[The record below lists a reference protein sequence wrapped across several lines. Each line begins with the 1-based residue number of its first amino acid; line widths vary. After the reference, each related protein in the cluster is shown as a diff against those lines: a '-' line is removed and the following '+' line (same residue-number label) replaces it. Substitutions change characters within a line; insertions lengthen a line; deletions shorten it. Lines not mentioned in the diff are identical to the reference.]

1 MDVRLP
7 DGRIIRNVPEGT
19 TKAQLVQKLQAGG
32 IQVPAEWMQ
41 GGASPEGAARQLE
54 QDRKTYD
61 PTVGMSGGQ
70 RFLAGVGKAITDV
83 GRGVR
88 QYLPQAVG
96 GMTNEQVAEAR
107 ALDQP
112 LMNTGAGIA
121 GNIAG
126 NVALAAPTVLV
137 PGAATIPGAAAVGA
151 AYGALQPGVNT
162 EERLKNTAI
171 GGVAGAAVPA
181 VVRGAQVAR
190 SFVDPLY
197 QGGRDRI
204 IGSTIRRAA
213 GDQADEAMAAMRG
226 AGEIVPG
233 SAPTAA
239 EAAQNPGIAALQR
252 AATAADPVAM
262 NQVAARQASQNEAR
276 IAALRGVTP
285 DVQAAEAARSAAAG
299 PMYDAARQAGF
310 DPATVQQLQP
320 QITALMQR
328 VPEDLVIQ
336 AQRLARVEGVPI
348 DDMGSVQGAHYLK
361 RVIDR
366 TINQAKLSGDGD
378 TARAFS
384 GLQTE
389 FLNVL
394 DQLNPAYQQARQT
407 FAQMSPP
414 ITQGQVLEA
423 VGQRATN
430 FRGEMT
436 PAAFSRAMGDQTA
449 RNVTGR
455 PVGMADVLTPE
466 QMATLGNIRDDLLRS
481 DFAQTAG
488 RGVGSDTVQKMAFNN
503 MMAQSG
509 LPSALQNFPALGVVG
524 NLGQRFGQVVYRDAN
539 ERMAQQLAQ
548 ALLDPQQAAQL
559 MEAGMVTP
567 QMQALVNGLRRG
579 GAAIG
584 ASTPGLIQANQE

>member
-7 DGRIIRNVPEGT
+7 DGRVIRNVPEGT

-41 GGASPEGAARQLE
+41 GGASPEAAARQLE

-61 PTVGMSGGQ
+61 PTVGMSGGE
-70 RFLAGVGKAITDV
+70 RFLAGVGKAFSDV

-88 QYLPQAVG
+88 QYLPQAIG

-126 NVALAAPTVLV
+126 NVALAAPTVFV

-151 AYGALQPGVNT
+151 AYGALQPGVNA
-162 EERLKNTAI
+162 EERIKNTAI

-213 GDQADEAMAAMRG
+213 GDQADEAMAAMRS

-233 SAPTAA
+233 SLPTAA

-285 DVQAAEAARSAAAG
+285 DVQAAEAARAAAAG

-328 VPEDLVIQ
+328 VPEDLVTQ

-366 TINQAKLSGDGD
+366 TINQAKLSGDAD

-430 FRGEMT
+430 FRGDMT

-579 GAAIG
+579 GAALG